1 MGLHEDLL
9 RAARLRMIRRI
20 GTTDRLIRQLYI
32 RAAKDIEAQIKAAK
46 PGSLTERWLAA
57 YRTELQKEIDRLGRG
72 LYDAV
77 YQAAEEAAQ
86 DRAEAELV
94 YLDSAARQA
103 GVSLSQRFVNTLSA
117 VPTDTLRAM
126 FDAKMYTDGRSL
138 SQRIWTEEGRLEGAI
153 AEIIQQGI
161 AQQTDPLTLARH
173 LEAYVNPK
181 AACPV
186 SWRTLYPSIPFE
198 RKIDYNALRLARTSI
213 IHAHWI
219 AGKAAAKRNP
229 LCTGMKWNLSN
240 QHYER
245 QVAVAGEDI
254 CDEYARHDEG
264 LGRGVFAIDS
274 LPLPHPNCLCYQTE
288 VVPTLEDAVDRLAA
302 WDGTNDPA
310 LNDAFEKYQKDN
322 AAELAQLHEKWN
334 RERGGVERAI
344 KQRLDNSGEF
354 DKMDT
359 GQVAATMLMVPVI
372 PDDKIYK
379 YMLAPQMPHYREFV
393 EAGYGSADDGER
405 LRADILRLC
414 KDAAFENVRYNA
426 EFDHARYEQHIRLGP
441 EGHRFVVAWKIE
453 AGAGAPSLITCFRKE
468 GKP

>member
-9 RAARLRMIRRI
+9 RAARLRMIRSI

-32 RAAKDIEAQIKAAK
+32 RAAKAIETQIAAAK
-46 PGSLTERWLAA
+46 PGSLTERWLEA
-57 YRTELQKEIDRLGRG
+57 YRAQLREEIDRLGRG

-77 YQAAEEAAQ
+77 YQAAGEAAR

-94 YLDSAARQA
+94 YLDAAAERA
-103 GVSLSQRFVNTLSA
+103 GAGLSQRFTDTLSA

-126 FDAKMYTDGRSL
+126 FGAKMYTDGRTL
-138 SQRIWTEEGRLEGAI
+138 SQRIWAEEGRLEGHI

-186 SWRTLYPSIPFE
+186 SWHTLYPSIPFD

-219 AGKAAAKRNP
+219 AGKAAAKKNP
-229 LCTGMKWNLSN
+229 LCGGMKWNLSN

-264 LGRGVFAIDS
+264 LGRGVFAVDS

-288 VVPTLEDAVDRLAA
+288 ATPTLEDAADRLADWKGGGA
-302 WDGTNDPA
+302 DPA
-310 LNDAFEKYQKDN
+310 LDDAFEKWRAEN
-322 AAELAQLHEKWN
+322 AEELERLHEKWN
-334 RERGGVERAI
+334 RELGGVDKSAKPFIMNLQLFARDIDSDLQKQESVSIRRGIRNQRRNIEKHQGYIQEPRSRCGAAWDDYNERYRNGLIQYWEKEIRNAKLRIERA
-344 KQRLDNSGEF
+344 QRELQRRGE
-354 DKMDT
+354 
-359 GQVAATMLMVPVI
+359 
-372 PDDKIYK
+372 
-379 YMLAPQMPHYREFV
+379 
-393 EAGYGSADDGER
+393 
-405 LRADILRLC
+405 
-414 KDAAFENVRYNA
+414 DA
-426 EFDHARYEQHIRLGP
+426 EQ
-441 EGHRFVVAWKIE
+441 
-453 AGAGAPSLITCFRKE
+453 
-468 GKP
+468 

>member
-9 RAARLRMIRRI
+9 HAARVRMIRNI

-32 RAAKDIEAQIKAAK
+32 RAAKNIEAQIRTVK
-46 PGSLTERWLAA
+46 PGSLTERWLVSYQAQ
-57 YRTELQKEIDRLGRG
+57 LQEEIDRLGRG

-77 YQAAEEAAQ
+77 HDAAAQAAT
-86 DRAEAELV
+86 DRVETELV
-94 YLDSAARQA
+94 FMDSVARQA
-103 GVSLSQRFVNTLSA
+103 EAGLSQRFVDTLSA

-138 SQRIWTEEGRLEGAI
+138 SQRIWTEEGRLEGNL

-161 AQQTDPLTLARH
+161 AQQMDPLTLARH
-173 LEAYVNPK
+173 LEAYMNPK

-186 SWRTLYPSIPFE
+186 SWHTLYPSIPFD

-219 AGKAAAKRNP
+219 AGKAAAKKNP
-229 LCTGMKWNLSN
+229 LCAGMKWNLSN

-288 VVPTLEDAVDRLAA
+288 VMPTLEDAADRLAA
-302 WDGTNDPA
+302 WDGANDPA
-310 LNDAFEKYQKDN
+310 LNDAFEKWRQEN
-322 AAELAQLHEKWN
+322 AAELEQLHEKWN
-334 RERGGVERAI
+334 RELGGVERLI
-344 KQRLDNSGEF
+344 KRQLDNSGEF
-354 DKMDT
+354 GKMDT
-359 GQVAATMLMVPVI
+359 EQVAAAMIAVPVI

-379 YMLAPQMPHYREFV
+379 YMLAAEKQHYRDFI
-393 EAGYGSADDGER
+393 EAGYSGAEDGER
-405 LRADILRLC
+405 LRADIIRLC
-414 KDAAFENVRYNA
+414 KNAKLENVRYNS
-426 EFDHARYEQHIRLGP
+426 ELNHARYEQYIQLGT
-441 EGHRFVVAWKIE
+441 ENRRFVVAWKIE
-453 AGAGAPSLITCFRKE
+453 AGASAPSLVTCYRKE
-468 GKP
+468 G